1 MNGFLIDTNV
11 LSEYS
16 RLEGPDVRVR
26 AWLET
31 APRELQYVSVLNLAE
46 IQKGIELLD
55 KGKQRRELQNWLA
68 TELED
73 WFSGHI
79 LPVDRRVADC
89 WAQIAAGGIKIGRPL
104 PAIDSLIAATAMA
117 HSLTIATRN
126 IRDFQAAGVKVINP
140 WMHEP
145 SSSQS

>member
-16 RLEGPDVRVR
+16 RPDGPDVRVR

-31 APRELQYVSVLNLAE
+31 APRELQYVSVINLAE
-46 IQKGIELLD
+46 IKKGIELLAE
-55 KGKQRRELQNWLA
+55 GRRRRELQNWLA
-68 TELED
+68 NELED

-89 WAQIAAGGIKIGRPL
+89 WAQLAAGGIKIGRPL
-104 PAIDSLIAATAMA
+104 PTIDSLIAALEQRKFYTR
-117 HSLTIATRN
+117 HSPRNGCLTPR
-126 IRDFQAAGVKVINP
+126 RDTIVTGPNG
-140 WMHEP
+140 
-145 SSSQS
+145 